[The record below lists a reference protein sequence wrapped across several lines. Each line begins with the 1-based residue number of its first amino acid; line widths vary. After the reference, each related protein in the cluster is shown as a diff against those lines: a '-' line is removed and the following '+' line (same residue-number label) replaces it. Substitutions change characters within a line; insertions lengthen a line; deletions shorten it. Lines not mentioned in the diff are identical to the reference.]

1 MIDNK
6 TIRQVVINSK
16 LFPCNAKQDIT
27 VDGSIA
33 NFETDEAT
41 PLKSCICYINPTQSG
56 TGDPSPTNPRP
67 IAGVSSVNVTSAG
80 KNLIPIPTETMTSRS
95 VDLIPQSD
103 GTIKLEGTATGGT
116 AVFDIARNLDFY
128 LPSGTYFV
136 NETSSPYSITVYSE
150 INGTA
155 TLVKSGGGSFTL
167 SERKKIFVRIGVAS
181 GTSTGLFINFQL
193 EVGNTATTFEAYAET
208 LTPVSLGQ
216 TVYGGEVDVVGG
228 EGISNY
234 GYLVLDGSEDWDLYY
249 MQNGFALSISDMK
262 IGSAMQGYSNFLPT
276 ITSSSQFGIRFGGS
290 TNNNII
296 YCCRIMGEIEGVTDL
311 ETWKTYLSTNNLI
324 ICYPLETPETF
335 SVDPETLETL
345 EGINNIWHDANGNIE
360 IVYEKE
366 CGTCNGIMKFLP
378 IFYPNGKGV
387 KHHGSTF

>member
-16 LFPCNAKQDIT
+16 IFPCNAKHDIT
-27 VDGSIA
+27 VEGSIA

-41 PLKSCICYINPTQSG
+41 SLKSCICYINPIQTG
-56 TGDPSPTNPRP
+56 TGDPSPSNPRP
-67 IAGVSSVNVTSAG
+67 ISGVSSVNVTSAG
-80 KNLIPIPTETMTSRS
+80 KNLIPIPSETMTSRS

-181 GTSTGLFINFQL
+181 GTSTGVFINFQL
-193 EVGNTATTFEAYAET
+193 EVGNTATTFEAYAGT

-216 TVYGGEVDVVGG
+216 TVYYGQLDVVTGKLLITAKQG
-228 EGISNY
+228 TLTAGDIIRVEQVPSTGNYRVRIGAFENQKDQNAIINCPNYKTSDDGSNNTISSY
-234 GYLVLDGSEDWDLYY
+234 GHAKIFIIDNRCIDEATAEELLDGLE
-249 MQNGFALSISDMK
+249 
-262 IGSAMQGYSNFLPT
+262 
-276 ITSSSQFGIRFGGS
+276 
-290 TNNNII
+290 II
-296 YCCRIMGEIEGVTDL
+296 YEIEEPIEVTL
-311 ETWKTYLSTNNLI
+311 TAEQ
-324 ICYPLETPETF
+324 
-335 SVDPETLETL
+335 LETL
-345 EGINNIWHDANGNIE
+345 IGVNNIWHDANGNIK

-366 CGTCNGIMKFLP
+366 GGTCNGIMKFLP

>member
-56 TGDPSPTNPRP
+56 TGDPSPTNSRP
-67 IAGVSSVNVTSAG
+67 ITGVSSVNVVNLGSLNFWNELWEIGSLTTSGSDYSSTTRIRSIGYTQVPPNTIFYMCSNGQTADIHFYDEN
-80 KNLIPIPTETMTSRS
+80 KAHLSYVQKSNTTFTTPT
-95 VDLIPQSD
+95 
-103 GTIKLEGTATGGT
+103 GTRYIRFCMAVTYGTTYND
-116 AVFDIARNLDFY
+116 DISINY
-128 LPSGTYFV
+128 PSTDTTYHAFV
-136 NETSSPYSITVYSE
+136 NSS
-150 INGTA
+150 
-155 TLVKSGGGSFTL
+155 
-167 SERKKIFVRIGVAS
+167 
-181 GTSTGLFINFQL
+181 
-193 EVGNTATTFEAYAET
+193 T

-378 IFYPNGKGV
+378 IFYPSGKD
-387 KHHGSTF
+387 